1 MTESSFERLA
11 ASHAAR
17 QGKPGSTSPDR
28 RKILL
33 IGGAA
38 LAAGVLGLGVGLGR
52 GRIADLLRPAPPPV
66 TTVFHR
72 LPDMTVNLRPG
83 SDPGLLK
90 IGITLRLTAADAEAA
105 AALTAAE
112 PVIIDGLTP
121 YLRQLDAA
129 DLDGA
134 AGLEDL
140 RARLLHRVRLLA
152 EPVRV
157 DEVLLRTL
165 ILN

>member
-1 MTESSFERLA
+1 M
-11 ASHAAR
+11 
-17 QGKPGSTSPDR
+17 
-28 RKILL
+28 L
-33 IGGAA
+33 IGAAA
-38 LAAGVLGLGVGLGR
+38 LAAGALGLGVGLGR
-52 GRIADLLRPAPPPV
+52 ERIVDLLRPAPPPV

-72 LPDMTVNLRPG
+72 LPDITVNLRPG

-90 IGITLRLTAADAEAA
+90 IGITLRLTAADAANAA
-105 AALTAAE
+105 DAAGLAAVE
-112 PVIIDGLTP
+112 PVILDGLTA
-121 YLRQLDAA
+121 YLRQVDAA